1 MKPVWEM
8 ILNKKTLAYAILVA
22 GIALSIAAFRYEQEN
37 AKEKE
42 RLRFETVTKQATL
55 LITTRMD
62 AYRHIL
68 YAGAGLYSA
77 SDKVERSEWRTFV
90 DMLRIERSFPG
101 IQGLG
106 YAAVIDPFELKRH
119 EAAMRKEGFV
129 DYALRPAG
137 KRESYTAIVYLEP
150 LDERN
155 RRAIG
160 YDMFSEKTRR
170 QAMVRAAE
178 SGVAA
183 ASGKVRLMQEN
194 QIDEQA
200 GFLMYVP
207 VYAKGARLETK
218 AQRLA
223 ALQGFIYAPFR
234 VKDLMR
240 GVLGERY
247 RDLAFEIYDGA
258 PTQANLLLSRNMGS
272 VVKDA
277 PSIEKR
283 IDIDGRVWTL
293 RYRPLHG
300 FVQEAQTSFPW
311 LVLLLGTLLSFTLFA
326 VIRSLIRTKEK
337 AQQLAEKITAKLSIS
352 EERLRYVLEGSG
364 DGIWDWNMETNEVFF
379 SKRWK
384 EMLGFRDEEISNNL
398 FEWEKRV
405 HPGDID
411 RVYKD
416 LQLHLDGKTEVYT
429 NEHRV
434 MCKDGTYKWI
444 FDRGIVVGRDRHGRP
459 ARMVGSHADITERRE
474 MEESLKAERD
484 YSANIIKETPIF
496 VVGLAPDGTCNFV
509 NPAGERISG
518 YSAAELIGRNWWETF
533 HPGESYAHIESLLHK
548 LSTHADVRDYE
559 MALTR
564 KDGEERIIAWNS
576 LIRSD
581 ANGECVEYIGFGYD
595 ITERKRVEAE
605 LMVAKEQAETA
616 NIAKSQFLANMSH
629 EIRTP
634 MNAVLGLSQ
643 LMFDSDL
650 NPKQRDCIQKI
661 YRSSKMLLEIINDI
675 LDYSKIEADKLELEE
690 KSFALENVLSQLNAI
705 FAQRAEEQG
714 ITLDFG
720 MEENVPGIIVGD
732 ELRLDQILTN
742 LLSNALKFTHKGKV
756 SLNISL
762 LERRGDRALIRF
774 SAADTGIGMNESHI
788 AKLFIPFS
796 QADTSITRKYGGT
809 GLGLTISRRLVNA
822 MGGDLSVESRKG
834 AGSTFSF
841 DIDVAVTAWER
852 EAAFITEREAP
863 LGLGLASVHEKRN
876 LSELGGLHVLLAEDN
891 LLNQEVVTMMLGR
904 VGIVP
909 TIARNGKE
917 AVELFLSDPHRYD
930 LLLMDLQ
937 MPIMSGYE
945 ATGIIRQYDAQI
957 PIIALTA
964 AAMIEDREKVLE
976 AGMNDHLGKPI
987 DMNDLYAT
995 IAKWSRASEGV
1006 SSSAERLYKKVS
1018 EDESVLDEEYLQ
1030 TVSSGK
1036 AERIHQL
1043 LSMFLA
1049 QLEGEFADLGEKVR
1063 HNDWEARAGIHALKG
1078 VSGNIGAEAL
1088 CGVCTRID
1096 AKYKRSENT
1105 ADADADALQDAMA
1118 VLRERI
1124 RLYLQNSVA
1133 DPVASSMDA
1142 ETFNVLFAK
1151 ISDSLKERNLVSPD
1165 EQRSLADAL
1174 KGRVD
1179 KNELE
1184 EWRDAMDNFELQRAY
1199 EIMQGWKV

>member
-1 MKPVWEM
+1 MQPLFEK
-8 ILNKKTLAYAILVA
+8 ILNKKMLAYAVLAA
-22 GIALSIAAFRYEQEN
+22 GIALSVAAFRYEQEN

-77 SDKVERSEWRTFV
+77 SDNVERSEWRTFV

-106 YAAVIDPFELKRH
+106 YAAVIEPSEVKRH
-119 EAAMRKEGFV
+119 EAAMRAEGFV
-129 DYALRPAG
+129 DYALRPSG
-137 KRESYTAIVYLEP
+137 QRESYTAIVYLEP
-150 LDERN
+150 LDQRN

-160 YDMFSEKTRR
+160 YDMFSEQVRR
-170 QAMVRAAE
+170 EAMVRAAVT
-178 SGVAA
+178 GVAA

-194 QIDEQA
+194 RIDEQA

-223 ALQGFIYAPFR
+223 ALQGFVYAPFR
-234 VKDLMR
+234 VKDLMW
-240 GVLGERY
+240 GVLGDRY
-247 RDLAFEIYDGA
+247 KDLAFEIYDGA
-258 PTQANLLLSRNMGS
+258 PTKENLLLSKHMAS
-272 VVKDA
+272 VAVGA
-277 PSIEKR
+277 PAVEQR
-283 IDIDGRVWTL
+283 IDVDGRVWTL

-300 FVQEAQTSFPW
+300 FIQEAQTSFPW
-311 LVLLLGTLLSFTLFA
+311 LVLLLGTLLSLTLFA

-337 AQQLAEKITAKLSIS
+337 AQQLAEKITERLSIS
-352 EERLRYVLEGSG
+352 EERLRFVLEGSG

-384 EMLGFRDEEISNNL
+384 EMLGFGEEEISNTL

-405 HPGDID
+405 HPEDID
-411 RVYKD
+411 RVYRD
-416 LQLHLDGKTEVYT
+416 LQLHLDGKTDAYT
-429 NEHRV
+429 NEHRIK
-434 MCKDGTYKWI
+434 CKDGSYKWI
-444 FDRGIVVGRDRHGRP
+444 FDRGIIVGRDRHGRP
-459 ARMVGSHADITERRE
+459 SRMVGSHADIHERKQI
-474 MEESLKAERD
+474 EESLKAERD

-559 MALTR
+559 MVLTR

-720 MEENVPGIIVGD
+720 MDGDVPGVIVGD

-756 SLNISL
+756 SLTISL
-762 LERRGDRALIRF
+762 RERRGDRALIRF
-774 SAADTGIGMNESHI
+774 SVADTGIGMNESHI

-841 DIDVAVTAWER
+841 DIDVAVSAWDR
-852 EAAFITEREAP
+852 ETVITPDRESP
-863 LGLGLASVHEKRN
+863 QGLGFSPMHEQRN
-876 LSELGGLHVLLAEDN
+876 LAELGGLHVLLAEDN
-891 LLNQEVVTMMLGR
+891 LLNQEVVSMMLGR

-917 AVELFLSDPHRYD
+917 AVELFLSDPRRYD

-945 ATGIIRQYDAQI
+945 ATGIIRQYDTQV
-957 PIIALTA
+957 PIVALTA

-976 AGMNDHLGKPI
+976 AGMNDHLAKPI

-995 IAKWSRASEGV
+995 IAKWSRASEGI
-1006 SSSAERLYKKVS
+1006 SSAAERFSKRGS
-1018 EDESVLDEEYLQ
+1018 ENEAVLDEEYLH
-1030 TVSSGK
+1030 TIASGRK
-1036 AERIHQL
+1036 ERIHQL

-1063 HNDWEARAGIHALKG
+1063 RNDWEARASVHALKG
-1078 VSGNIGAEAL
+1078 VSGNIGAAAL

-1105 ADADADALQDAMA
+1105 ADADADALQQAMA
-1118 VLRERI
+1118 ALRERI
-1124 RLYLQNSVA
+1124 REYLQNSAA
-1133 DPVASSMDA
+1133 DPVVSSMDA
-1142 ETFNVLFAK
+1142 EAFNVLFAK

-1165 EQRSLADAL
+1165 EQRSLSDAL
-1174 KGRVD
+1174 QERVD
-1179 KNELE
+1179 SEELR
-1184 EWRDAMDNFELQRAY
+1184 EWKDAMDNFELQRAY
-1199 EIMQGWKV
+1199 EIMQRWSV